1 MYRATLPGFKTHI
14 AKQSVRGG
22 PASALLTKTWGAAT
36 GADSEDVDTK
46 LLQWGKPR
54 AKRYAVF
61 LCAASHMQ
69 MVGPN
74 ALNDRAHCAG

>member
-14 AKQSVRGG
+14 AKQSVLGG
-22 PASALLTKTWGAAT
+22 QANALLAKHGA
-36 GADSEDVDTK
+36 
-46 LLQWGKPR
+46 LQQERTMKKWAASCANGTDR
-54 AKRYAVF
+54 ARRGMPCF
-61 LCAASHMQ
+61 LCAANHMQ